1 MRVAIEFE
9 SEDENYRA
17 LLFAQELQDTIYDL
31 DEHLRTQ
38 AKYNESDKSDDYIQA
53 LYDVRTTLREMVMD
67 KNIGFVFK

>member
-17 LLFAQELQDTIYDL
+17 LLFAQELQDTIAEL
-31 DEHLRTQ
+31 DEYLRTQ

-53 LYDVRTTLREMVMD
+53 LYDVRTILREMVMD
-67 KNIGFVFK
+67 KNIGFVFQ

>member
-17 LLFAQELQDTIYDL
+17 LLFAQEMLDTIAEL

-67 KNIGFVFK
+67 KNIGFVFQ

>member
-17 LLFAQELQDTIYDL
+17 LLFAQELQDVIAEL
-31 DEHLRTQ
+31 DEYLRTQ

-67 KNIGFVFK
+67 KNINFVFQ